1 MIPSTSGSSGRTQN
15 SSKAFNLIELS
26 SYALNYIREKKTT
39 TFQEVTDKIIE
50 ISRQYETGS
59 EKTTR
64 RRVYD
69 VINVFISAKLVER
82 QNKQLTYVNKANLD
96 NSDLYKQEQ
105 EISERI
111 EALKQKIIEKANIY
125 LKYMALIDR
134 NKKAGVRPQNSI
146 ALPAIFVSFDNLQG
160 DSCLSLDGKDLTITS
175 EQAATYYSPTDL
187 VTKLNLDIRAPD
199 MDEQAQLRQNILNYL
214 DMLSQPKQAQGYMN
228 QQMSTVPPKPET
240 PYQSYSQPSY

>member
-1 MIPSTSGSSGRTQN
+1 MIPSSSSGRSQN
-15 SSKAFNLIELS
+15 STKAFNLIDLS
-26 SYALNYIREKKTT
+26 SFALHFIREKKTT

-50 ISRQYETGS
+50 ISKQYETGS

-82 QNKQLTYVNKANLD
+82 QNKQLTYINQAKFDTEELN
-96 NSDLYKQEQ
+96 KQEQ
-105 EISERI
+105 EAKERI
-111 EALKQKIIEKANIY
+111 DALENEIIEKANIY

-134 NKKAGVRPQNSI
+134 NKKIGVRPQSSI

-175 EQAATYYSPTDL
+175 EQAATYYSPTNL

-199 MDEQAQLRQNILNYL
+199 MDEQANVRREILNYL
-214 DMLSQPKQAQGYMN
+214 NMIEQMRQTQGYCNNINIPMKNIEPKMDTSFVSSSQPL
-228 QQMSTVPPKPET
+228 
-240 PYQSYSQPSY
+240 